1 MPIDT
6 FFIWC
11 HFFWT
16 VSRAFRRAWVCPF
29 FRSLLCVVRR
39 CLDGVPV
46 VSFGKAFNVSTLR
59 TVCILIGCVAVFAS
73 DAGRSLYGAVTLTGR
88 TGRLV
93 PAWSLTASSTGYYCA
108 DSEAE
113 DGLVY
118 VKRGVSLVG
127 LQAPSV
133 AAMLMVSDVTGGDFV
148 VTRGTEHAYGS
159 VANSLHPKGLAIDVR
174 VPDEWDDKA
183 QFKARVQA
191 VFEDTEY
198 DLVWYDTHV
207 HIEFDPR

>member
-1 MPIDT
+1 M
-6 FFIWC
+6 
-11 HFFWT
+11 
-16 VSRAFRRAWVCPF
+16 
-29 FRSLLCVVRR
+29 
-39 CLDGVPV
+39 
-46 VSFGKAFNVSTLR
+46 
-59 TVCILIGCVAVFAS
+59 
-73 DAGRSLYGAVTLTGR
+73 
-88 TGRLV
+88 
-93 PAWSLTASSTGYYCA
+93 
-108 DSEAE
+108 
-113 DGLVY
+113 Y

-127 LQAPSV
+127 LEAPAV

-191 VFEDTEY
+191 VFDGTEY

-207 HIEFDPR
+207 HIEFDPK